1 MLIWMNMEEK
11 RRFATFLI
19 VGIIS
24 TLCNLSSRYLF
35 ELGMGYEWSLIFAN
49 AVGVLSAFVL
59 NRLFVFKTG
68 NRPIT
73 TELVRF
79 TTVNLFGIALSWLSA
94 VILYRWVFPAIGFTW
109 HPDLW
114 ANAIGIAVPVL
125 PNYFA
130 HKAWT
135 FNQSLRR

>member
-1 MLIWMNMEEK
+1 MNMEEK
-11 RRFATFLI
+11 RRFATFLV

-35 ELGMGYEWSLIFAN
+35 QLGMGYEWSLIFAN
-49 AVGVLSAFVL
+49 IVGVLSAFIL
-59 NRLFVFKTG
+59 NRLFVFRTG
-68 NRPIT
+68 NRRIT
-73 TELVRF
+73 TELMRF
-79 TTVNLFGIALSWLSA
+79 TAVNLFGIALSWLSA

-114 ANAIGIAVPVL
+114 AHAIGIAVPVL
-125 PNYFA
+125 PNYLA